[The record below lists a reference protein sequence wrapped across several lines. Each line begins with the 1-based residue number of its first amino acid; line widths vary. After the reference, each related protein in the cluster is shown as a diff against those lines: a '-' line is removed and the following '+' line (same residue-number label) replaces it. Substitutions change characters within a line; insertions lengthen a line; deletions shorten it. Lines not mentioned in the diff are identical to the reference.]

1 MKSRMKKCRNC
12 GRYTL
17 MEICPVCGGKTSTPI
32 PPRFSP
38 EDPYQKYRIK
48 LRMEKGFFSLRNGL
62 RNFRK

>member
-1 MKSRMKKCRNC
+1 
-12 GRYTL
+12 